1 MVCGRRECCEDQ
13 LKRAGHL
20 GRGRGGRPQTRE
32 GEAGVVGTCPLSGLT
47 YLGGTS
53 LVFPKSEHASC
64 LASVPAAPA
73 PHPLQ
78 LSEVQPQWFPTHV
91 ALLAKYRND
100 SVSGRGAA
108 GRLPRVLLRPEGGKR
123 GMGSLAS
130 PHSVLS
136 YIQAKAGTQGVKRLR
151 GWKSHGGWTP
161 MTWLKSWRGT
171 GWALGQAE
179 SPDLLGCS

>member
-20 GRGRGGRPQTRE
+20 GRGRGGRPRTRE
-32 GEAGVVGTCPLSGLT
+32 GEAGGAGTCPPLRA
-47 YLGGTS
+47 YLPWWHFIS
-53 LVFPKSEHASC
+53 FPKECTC
-64 LASVPAAPA
+64 LLPSLCACSPCPPPPAAVRSA
-73 PHPLQ
+73 AAVVPHPRG
-78 LSEVQPQWFPTHV
+78 
-91 ALLAKYRND
+91 LLAKYRND

-123 GMGSLAS
+123 GMGSLSS
-130 PHSVLS
+130 PHSLLS
-136 YIQAKAGTQGVKRLR
+136 YIQAKAGTEGVKRLR
-151 GWKSHGGWTP
+151 GLTSFRGWTP
-161 MTWLKSWRGT
+161 ITWLKSWRGT